1 MVERVEH
8 DGRLLALILR
18 ADFQPEGI
26 EFYTD
31 DDSAQQ
37 VGAMA
42 WPKGRVI
49 LPHMH
54 NLVDRTVSRTQE
66 VLVIRKGKVR
76 VDLFDESRN
85 YLESRILNEGDIILL
100 ASGGHGFT
108 MLEDAI
114 MVEIK
119 QGPYLGEQDKVRFE
133 PIAEDDVSV
142 KHSA

>member
-1 MVERVEH
+1 MVEKIEH
-8 DGRLLALILR
+8 DGRLLALILP
-18 ADFQPEGI
+18 ADLLPKGV

-49 LPHMH
+49 PPHVH

-108 MLEDAI
+108 MLEDAV

-119 QGPYLGEQDKVRFE
+119 QGPYVGERDK
-133 PIAEDDVSV
+133 
-142 KHSA
+142 